1 MKQRIY
7 NARTHVYMNIHIK
20 IFSLDADLL
29 KSDVFYYAIPSSPLK
44 DKVSNSE
51 IGYIQYIIL
60 HFCFYSNYW
69 KFCECY
75 TYVVMIVH
83 PNRDVMHDFQ
93 QKERVH
99 TDLIFKFG
107 FTVGY

>member
-1 MKQRIY
+1 MHVH
-7 NARTHVYMNIHIK
+7 THVYMNIHIK

-29 KSDVFYYAIPSSPLK
+29 KSDMFCYAIPSSPIK

-83 PNRDVMHDFQ
+83 TNRDVMHDFQ